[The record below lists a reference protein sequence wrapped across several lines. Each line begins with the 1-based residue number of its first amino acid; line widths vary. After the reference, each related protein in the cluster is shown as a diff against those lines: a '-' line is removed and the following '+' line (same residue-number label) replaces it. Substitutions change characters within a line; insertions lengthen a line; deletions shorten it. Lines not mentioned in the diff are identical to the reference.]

1 LKPKLSGKVLYNDGS
16 DYVWEARGTPE
27 EILERFRKLW
37 DMTYGP
43 DTEKEDEEEIGTSS
57 PL

>member
-1 LKPKLSGKVLYNDGS
+1 MVVKRYT
-16 DYVWEARGTPE
+16 RGTPE